1 MRKLIAAA
9 TLILAVTLGTARGQE
24 YIKIGLVQ
32 PLTGNSATAGQQAKA
47 AVELGAEIVNGA
59 YPEFATLPL
68 ASSVGLPNLK
78 GAKLKIITADNQNNP
93 SVGQK
98 QTVRLITE
106 EQVVALQGANLSS
119 VTLAATTIAEQYGIP
134 WIVGESVAV
143 DITKRGFK
151 WIFRVTPNA
160 ADFARDYMEFL
171 KDLKSAGHPV
181 ASIGLVYENTEYGT
195 SVAAS
200 VRDAAK
206 EANLPISADISY
218 PAKSA
223 DVASQVMELRDKK
236 PDAIVFASYTS
247 DTIRYMKALKTF
259 DYRPPVIIG
268 DDSGFSDPAFIANV
282 GGIAQGVLDRS
293 GWDKGKPG
301 SVTAKINDMFKART
315 GYELDDTSARNMQAL
330 FVLADAINRAGST
343 KPDAIQQ
350 ALRQTDLKPE
360 QLMMGYRGVKFD
372 ATGQN
377 ALAAT
382 FLIQLQGTSYVVV
395 WPDKSATAKLMYPFK
410 GWQ

>member
-1 MRKLIAAA
+1 MQDTR
-9 TLILAVTLGTARGQE
+9 
-24 YIKIGLVQ
+24 
-32 PLTGNSATAGQQAKA
+32 
-47 AVELGAEIVNGA
+47 
-59 YPEFATLPL
+59 LPRS
-68 ASSVGLPNLK
+68 ASS
-78 GAKLKIITADNQNNP
+78 T
-93 SVGQK
+93 
-98 QTVRLITE
+98 R
-106 EQVVALQGANLSS
+106 
-119 VTLAATTIAEQYGIP
+119 IP
-134 WIVGESVAV
+134 
-143 DITKRGFK
+143 K
-151 WIFRVTPNA
+151 
-160 ADFARDYMEFL
+160 
-171 KDLKSAGHPV
+171 
-181 ASIGLVYENTEYGT
+181 YGT

-200 VRDAAK
+200 VREAAK
-206 EANLPISADISY
+206 EANIPISVDISY
-218 PAKSA
+218 PAKST

-377 ALAAT
+377 VLAAT
-382 FLIQLQGTSYVVV
+382 YLIQLQGTSYLVV
-395 WPDKSATAKLMYPFK
+395 WPDKSATAKLIYPFK

>member
-32 PLTGNSATAGQQAKA
+32 PLSGNSATAGQQAKA

-223 DVASQVMELRDKK
+223 DVTSQVMELRDKK

-247 DTIRYMKALKTF
+247 DTIRYMKALRTF

-301 SVTAKINDMFKART
+301 SVTARINDMFKART

-372 ATGQN
+372 PTGQN